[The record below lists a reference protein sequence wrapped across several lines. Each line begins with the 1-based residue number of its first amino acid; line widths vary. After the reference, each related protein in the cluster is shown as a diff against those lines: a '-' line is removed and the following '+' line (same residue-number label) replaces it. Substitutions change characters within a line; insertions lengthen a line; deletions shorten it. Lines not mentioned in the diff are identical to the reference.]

1 MEKESK
7 SEETKTNLD
16 NINKT
21 YELISSVFK
30 DKSKKIEII
39 EKLRPFFTLKVIPQ
53 REIERVYSSIEKIT
67 PEKVDLI
74 EEFKYEEDKFD
85 SNNLFEVKSK
95 SIGLSNFDLDLS
107 INIFGQKQTGGYLN
121 KDEKTDKYSNKKSKI
136 HCIHSIV
143 ISLFRILIDFKD
155 IKFSKQVYEELNEIE
170 NANTTERKKLL
181 EKLVDKFGLYVPLE
195 LLVGGRIN
203 MSFDANNEEEKK
215 EYHSIL
221 RKKLKAEL
229 GGGFSF
235 ISAKAKIDY
244 NKTNKNDNM
253 SESIGKIE
261 NLSKKMEG
269 GDYIYK
275 DDLKNWIQSFN
286 INNLQIIEYKTLIP
300 IYCFIPGL
308 ESKLTVC
315 LQKYEDI
322 VLQEIYNLI
331 EKEFKPQENNLHEGS
346 PIKNNV
352 WKVGITEEVYK
363 SFIICKKKISNKLY
377 ISEKENKH
385 KTEDIICGEV
395 PDGFIIVG
403 WKLKTNSFSKPYDV
417 ECKWEKQKDFNII
430 GSDKFSILLSMEIN
444 GL

>member
-1 MEKESK
+1 MKENK
-7 SEETKTNLD
+7 FEETEINISNTNK
-16 NINKT
+16 I

-39 EKLRPFFTLKVIPQ
+39 ERLRPFFALKVIPQ
-53 REIERVYSSIEKIT
+53 REIERVYSSIEKISA
-67 PEKVDLI
+67 EKVDLI

-107 INIFGQKQTGGYLN
+107 INIFSQKQSGGYSN
-121 KDEKTDKYSNKKSKI
+121 KDEKSDKLFNKKTKI
-136 HCIHSIV
+136 HCIHSVV

-170 NANTTERKKLL
+170 NSNTIERKILL
-181 EKLVDKFGLYVPLE
+181 EKLADKFGLYVPLE
-195 LLVGGRIN
+195 LLIGGRIN

-221 RKKLKAEL
+221 QKKLKAEL

-235 ISAKAKIDY
+235 ISTKAKIDY
-244 NKTNKNDNM
+244 NKNTNNENI

-269 GDYIYK
+269 GDYMYK
-275 DDLKNWIQSFN
+275 DDLKNWVQSFN

-308 ESKLTVC
+308 ESKLSLC

-322 VLQEIYNLI
+322 VLQEIYSLI
-331 EKEFKPQENNLHEGS
+331 EKEFKPQENNLYEGS
-346 PIKNNV
+346 PIKNNT
-352 WKVGITEEVYK
+352 WKVGITEDVYK
-363 SFIICKKKISNKLY
+363 SFIICKKQISNKLF
-377 ISEKENKH
+377 ISEKENKN

-395 PDGFIIVG
+395 PD
-403 WKLKTNSFSKPYDV
+403 
-417 ECKWEKQKDFNII
+417 
-430 GSDKFSILLSMEIN
+430 
-444 GL
+444 